1 MEGNAV
7 IVLDT
12 HVIIWNAL
20 KPELLSR
27 EAKKEIARANNADGT
42 IFCEISLW
50 EIAMLIQKDRLRIE
64 TSYLNFVKLLKAANK
79 YVFKGITP
87 EIAELST
94 KLPAEIND
102 DPADRIIS
110 ATAIVEKSTLI
121 TADRNLRKARIIKTA
136 W

>member
-1 MEGNAV
+1 M

-27 EAKKEIARANNADGT
+27 EAKKMIAQANKADGIT
-42 IFCEISLW
+42 FCEISLW
-50 EIAMLIQKDRLRIE
+50 EIAMLIHKDRLHIE
-64 TSYLNFVKLLKAANK
+64 TSYLNFVNLLKAANK
-79 YVFKGITP
+79 FVFKGITA

-94 KLPAEIND
+94 KLPSEINN

-110 ATAIVEKSTLI
+110 ATAIVEKSALI
-121 TADRNLRKARIIKTA
+121 TADKNLRKARTIHTV

>member
-1 MEGNAV
+1 M

-27 EAKKEIARANNADGT
+27 EAKKVITRANKADGI

-50 EIAMLIQKDRLRIE
+50 EIAMRIQKKRLRIE
-64 TSYLNFVKLLKAANK
+64 TSYLNFVNLLKAANK
-79 YVFKGITP
+79 FIFKGITA

-94 KLPAEIND
+94 TLSLEINN

-110 ATAIVEKSTLI
+110 ATAIVEQLPLI
-121 TADRNLRKARIIKTA
+121 TANKNLRKAQTIQTI